1 MGIQSDKKSLWWVG
15 FWWSVSSI
23 MFAFVNI
30 PLAIAN
36 ALFAAWLIWL
46 ITQDNSAANAKRVY
60 KYSVAFPYVV
70 GTIAGVQLVAS
81 LVLSQIGL

>member
-1 MGIQSDKKSLWWVG
+1 M
-15 FWWSVSSI
+15 

-36 ALFAAWLIWL
+36 AIYAGWLVWLISR
-46 ITQDNSAANAKRVY
+46 DNSAKNAKRVY

-70 GTIAGVQLVAS
+70 GTVAGFQIVAS
-81 LVLSQIGL
+81 IALAMLNL

>member
-1 MGIQSDKKSLWWVG
+1 
-15 FWWSVSSI
+15 

-36 ALFAAWLIWL
+36 GAYAFWLIQL
-46 ITQDNSAANAKRVY
+46 MVQDNSAANAKRIY

-70 GTIAGVQLVAS
+70 GTVAGFQLVMFMA
-81 LVLSQIGL
+81 LELL

>member
-1 MGIQSDKKSLWWVG
+1 LVWVG
-15 FWWSVSSI
+15 FWWLVSTI

-36 ALFAAWLIWL
+36 GAYAFWLIWL
-46 ITQDNSAANAKRVY
+46 MVKDDSATNAKRIY

-70 GTIAGVQLVAS
+70 GTVAGFQLVFFMA
-81 LVLSQIGL
+81 LEIL

>member
-1 MGIQSDKKSLWWVG
+1 
-15 FWWSVSSI
+15 

-36 ALFAAWLIWL
+36 ALYAGWLIWL
-46 ITQDNSAANAKRVY
+46 ISRDNSSKNAKLVY

-70 GTIAGVQLVAS
+70 GTVAGFQIVAS
-81 LVLSQIGL
+81 ITLSMLNVW